1 MFKLED
7 LSLEISNN
15 LGNESKLKESLFYN
29 LFFDILRPNLSYN
42 KDLTEE
48 YLNELY
54 SSISLTRD
62 LVLKGDVIIETNQII
77 EGEKLSKLKSLNYQ
91 FSSKSDNNKI
101 NQSIF
106 IGYIL
111 LVCTL
116 LFLTMIYI

>member
-1 MFKLED
+1 M
-7 LSLEISNN
+7 
-15 LGNESKLKESLFYN
+15 
-29 LFFDILRPNLSYN
+29 
-42 KDLTEE
+42 
-48 YLNELY
+48 NELY
-54 SSISLTRD
+54 SSISFTRD

-77 EGEKLSKLKSLNYQ
+77 EGKKLSKLKSLNYQ

-116 LFLTMIYI
+116 LFLTMIYIYINFDFQYLKMIIK